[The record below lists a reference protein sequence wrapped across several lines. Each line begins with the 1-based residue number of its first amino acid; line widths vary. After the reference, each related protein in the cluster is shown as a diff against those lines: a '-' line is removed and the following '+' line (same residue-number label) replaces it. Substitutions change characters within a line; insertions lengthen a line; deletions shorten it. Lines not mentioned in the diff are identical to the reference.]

1 MRRRVLT
8 LAIVASSL
16 ALLPAAAHAATSPT
30 DLAGALPVASIFS
43 KIGDALL
50 GGLNFGVGFFKD
62 LFLAIFGGL
71 ADLLIP
77 DGWAKKGTELLTWLV
92 AAPDL
97 SKSAFSD
104 LHTLSHISTW
114 IGLAMLPVTLTAT
127 LGGPSI
133 GLSGNHD
140 NPGEVIG
147 RTLGAAVAI
156 VLWTTIWQQG
166 AALSNTISAAF
177 IRDPIAVAGMNAYME
192 LIAVGGMVG
201 GTPFLGVL
209 IILFASAVFLAALV
223 LKVFLLITQAVLFIG
238 VPLLLGVIATRW
250 GARMA
255 RVAATAMITTWIVPI
270 LWGLIMV
277 ASGVLIHRAP
287 AIGAAIGGKGGIA
300 STGGMLVAGCA
311 AIAGPLLCTAL
322 AKSALGPLGH
332 QLSAIGSAISPGRVT
347 ARVGNGASALSRA
360 GAVGGAPRAVS
371 ATAGTA
377 GTPAGAMARLM
388 QARLGGVQAAR
399 MGAASARPSAP
410 GVNPHPLG
418 SPARAAGTVM
428 RGGALAVAG
437 VQAGRL
443 VGHAQTQLAS
453 VGGVAGA
460 ARSTQGR
467 WQQAGAAAAANS
479 RPTSPV
485 GTPGTTPTRTHQA
498 DSAAVQNM
506 RPTGR
511 RAPNDPSLV
520 TPGPR
525 ATPNGTPSR
534 GPDSTQARYPGTTPI
549 AASPN
554 DRRTG
559 AGAGKEARGS
569 SSSPSVTPT
578 RRVES
583 TTATTTRKTQTTAT
597 AATRTE
603 GKKAKEP
610 TSPRPPRGERPGGRT
625 RPTNEPGLES

>member
-16 ALLPAAAHAATSPT
+16 ALLPAAAHAATGPT
-30 DLAGALPVASIFS
+30 DLAHALPVGGLFGSI
-43 KIGDALL
+43 KDAIL
-50 GGLNFGVGFFKD
+50 GGLNFGVDFFKD

-77 DGWAKKGTELLTWLV
+77 DSWAKKGTELLTWLV

-97 SKSAFSD
+97 SKAAFRD

-156 VLWTTIWQQG
+156 LLWPTIWQQG

-209 IILFASAVFLAALV
+209 IILFASSVFLAALV

-255 RVAATAMITTWIVPI
+255 RVAATAMLTTWIVPI

-332 QLSAIGSAISPGRVT
+332 HLSAIGSAMSPGRVT

-360 GAVGGAPRAVS
+360 GAVGGAPRAVT
-371 ATAGTA
+371 ATAGSA
-377 GTPAGAMARLM
+377 GTPSGAMARLM

-410 GVNPHPLG
+410 GANPHPLG
-418 SPARAAGTVM
+418 SPARAAGTFL
-428 RGGALAVAG
+428 RGGAIAVAG
-437 VQAGRL
+437 AQAGRL
-443 VGHAQTQLAS
+443 VGHAQTQLAAA
-453 VGGVAGA
+453 GGLSGA
-460 ARSTQGR
+460 ARATQGR
-467 WQQAGAAAAANS
+467 WQQAGAAAAS
-479 RPTSPV
+479 GTRPTSPV
-485 GTPGTTPTRTHQA
+485 GAPGTTPSRQQQA
-498 DSAAVQNM
+498 SSAAVESM
-506 RPTGR
+506 RPPGR
-511 RAPNDPSLV
+511 RAPNDPSIV

-525 ATPNGTPSR
+525 AKTPAQPQRDPS
-534 GPDSTQARYPGTTPI
+534 SAQARYPGTSPLP
-549 AASPN
+549 AAPN

-559 AGAGKEARGS
+559 AGAGSRS
-569 SSSPSVTPT
+569 SSNSPSATPT

-583 TTATTTRKTQTTAT
+583 TTATTRKTETTAST
-597 AATRTE
+597 STRTE
-603 GKKAKEP
+603 GKKPKAP
-610 TSPRPPRGERPGGRT
+610 ASPRPPRGERPGGRT